1 MYIKILGVPFKSQEL
16 WDYILF
22 FCFFFLLLFF
32 FFPTKCYWFQQ
43 NPVCFMLQTLTLN
56 YEYIACLHVLVV
68 RVYFCLFFSLYS
80 PNSLGFSWVMKM
92 HICAFK
98 LFKPCRL
105 LRLQVLHVTTRE
117 RPLLLIAL
125 YTYCFNSAL
134 HKFTRKILVLHYT
147 VSRIYTE

>member
-22 FCFFFLLLFF
+22 FSVFFSFF
-32 FFPTKCYWFQQ
+32 FFSYK
-43 NPVCFMLQTLTLN
+43 MLLVSTESSLFYATDFDTELWVN
-56 YEYIACLHVLVV
+56 YEY
-68 RVYFCLFFSLYS
+68 CLFACFGNQVVFFFSYS
-80 PNSLGFSWVMKM
+80 PNSLGFSWVKKM
-92 HICAFK
+92 HIDAFK

-105 LRLQVLHVTTRE
+105 LRLQVLHVTTKRE
-117 RPLLLIAL
+117 CPLLLIAL